1 MDRQKKKNLKLKYIE
16 ITKPSEK
23 NNSLSLKQAQ
33 RARTRRG
40 KTSYKEQVQVMETG
54 VTHTKL
60 SKTHNVANRGK
71 AWNGCCKEDRKQPDV
86 KCEEGGEE
94 SVYAAN
100 SHWTLKLNSTV

>member
-1 MDRQKKKNLKLKYIE
+1 MDRQKKNLKLKYIE

-33 RARTRRG
+33 RARTRRR

-71 AWNGCCKEDRKQPDV
+71 AWNGCCKEARQKVTRRQV
-86 KCEEGGEE
+86 WGERGGKC
-94 SVYAAN
+94 
-100 SHWTLKLNSTV
+100 LRR

>member
-1 MDRQKKKNLKLKYIE
+1 MDRQKKKNLKLKFIE

-40 KTSYKEQVQVMETG
+40 KTSYKEQVQVMETD

-71 AWNGCCKEDRKQPDV
+71 AWNGCYKEARQKVTRRQV
-86 KCEEGGEE
+86 
-94 SVYAAN
+94 
-100 SHWTLKLNSTV
+100 

>member
-23 NNSLSLKQAQ
+23 NNSLSLKQTQ

-54 VTHTKL
+54 VTHTKF

-71 AWNGCCKEDRKQPDV
+71 AWNGCYKEARQKVTRRQV
-86 KCEEGGEE
+86 
-94 SVYAAN
+94 
-100 SHWTLKLNSTV
+100 